1 MRPYALVSGIRC
13 RVPRRVQG
21 ARCRRAEGDRCLRH
35 GPRERGASA
44 RRPLADS
51 LKGSKHA
58 NMKELR
64 PTVNKVE
71 WRVAYAFD
79 TRRKAIV
86 LAAAAK
92 GGKSSALVYKQMI
105 AKADD
110 RFAAAEQG
118 MRDATK
124 TQSGTRRPKS

>member
-1 MRPYALVSGIRC
+1 M
-13 RVPRRVQG
+13 
-21 ARCRRAEGDRCLRH
+21 
-35 GPRERGASA
+35 
-44 RRPLADS
+44 
-51 LKGSKHA
+51 KGSKHA